1 MGLDARLRYTRMV
14 IKNSFVELLKKK
26 PVNKITVKEICEMA
40 EINRAT
46 FYKHYL
52 DVYDLLDKL
61 EQEFLLELQN
71 NVQQSI
77 EKSFKD
83 TFTLILTGIKADSE
97 LYITLFSQNG
107 DPNFPN
113 RIFPLC
119 YEYIAMEQDER
130 FQKLSPSELTWLYY
144 FIAQG
149 CSGILNQWIKNGMT
163 EPINEVTNFTDKL
176 IQNVLAASQ
185 SHQQKL

>member
-26 PVNKITVKEICEMA
+26 TINKITVKEICEMA

-52 DVYDLLDKL
+52 DVYDLLEKI
-61 EQEFLLELQN
+61 EQEFLTELQG

-77 EKSFKD
+77 ERNFKD
-83 TFTLILTGIKADSE
+83 TFTLILVSIKADSE

-107 DPNFPN
+107 DPLFPS
-113 RIFPLC
+113 RIFSLC
-119 YEYIAMEQDER
+119 YEHTKMENDKR

-149 CSGILNQWIKNGMT
+149 CSGILTQWIKNGMI
-163 EPINEVTNFTDKL
+163 EPINEVADFTDRL
-176 IQNVLAASQ
+176 IQNALGQFSL
-185 SHQQKL
+185 KR

>member
-26 PVNKITVKEICEMA
+26 PINKITVKEICEMA

-52 DVYDLLDKL
+52 DVYDLMDKL
-61 EQEFLLELQN
+61 EQDFLTELQS

-77 EKSFKD
+77 EKNFKE
-83 TFTLILTGIKADSE
+83 TFTLILVSIKADSE
-97 LYITLFSQNG
+97 LYTTLFSQNG
-107 DPNFPN
+107 DPHFPN
-113 RIFPLC
+113 RIFSLC
-119 YEYIAMEQDER
+119 YEHTEMEKDKR
-130 FQKLSPSELTWLYY
+130 FQNLSQSELTWLYY

-149 CSGILNQWIKNGMT
+149 CSGILAQWIKNGMI
-163 EPINEVTNFTDKL
+163 EPINEVADFTDKL
-176 IQNVLAASQ
+176 IQNTLSQ
-185 SHQQKL
+185 FEEI

>member
-26 PVNKITVKEICEMA
+26 PINKITVKEICEMA

-52 DVYDLLDKL
+52 DVYDLLNKL
-61 EQEFLLELQN
+61 EQEFLTELQN
-71 NVQQSI
+71 DVQQSI
-77 EKSFKD
+77 EKNFID
-83 TFTLILTGIKADSE
+83 TFILILVSIKANSE

-107 DPNFPN
+107 DPLFPN
-113 RIFPLC
+113 RIFCLC
-119 YEYIAMEQDER
+119 YEYIEVENSKH

-149 CSGILNQWIKNGMT
+149 CSGILTQWIKNGMV
-163 EPINEVTNFTDKL
+163 EPINEVADFTDKL
-176 IQNVLAASQ
+176 IQNILAQFSL
-185 SHQQKL
+185 KR

>member
-26 PVNKITVKEICEMA
+26 PINKITVKEICEMA

-61 EQEFLLELQN
+61 EQEFLTELQG

-77 EKSFKD
+77 QKNFKD
-83 TFTLILTGIKADSE
+83 TFTLILAGIKADSE

-107 DPNFPN
+107 DPLFPN
-113 RIFPLC
+113 RMFPLC
-119 YEYIAMEQDER
+119 YKYTEMEKDKR
-130 FQKLSPSELTWLYY
+130 FHKLSPSELTWLYY

-149 CSGILNQWIKNGMT
+149 CSGILTQWIKNGML
-163 EPINEVTNFTDKL
+163 EPINEVADFTDKL
-176 IQNVLAASQ
+176 IQNTLAHFSI
-185 SHQQKL
+185 KMYKE